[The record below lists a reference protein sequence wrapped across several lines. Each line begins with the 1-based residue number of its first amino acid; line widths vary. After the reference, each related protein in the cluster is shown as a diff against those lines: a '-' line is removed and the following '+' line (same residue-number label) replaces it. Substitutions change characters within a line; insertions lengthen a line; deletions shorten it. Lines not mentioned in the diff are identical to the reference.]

1 MNLLKY
7 ICTFAALCSIGCG
20 IRRSIKTFAS
30 RITSGYFD
38 PLRISIKLT
47 PSNIKCYDIAYE
59 KYGHTWYT
67 NYTIPVSYFHTAEL
81 NETVEILTRRGN
93 AILRQFGFD
102 HIGVT
107 VKLLSNDQLPW
118 FQHRIRRT
126 VSEKV
131 ISRDLARIVHSRLHD
146 ASFMSFAKR
155 YPKYSTDEDIKRVF
169 RDIYATSTY
178 GVGEMLSARLVL
190 PHMFLQHM

>member
-1 MNLLKY
+1 MKLLPH

-20 IRRSIKTFAS
+20 IRHSIKTFAS

-38 PLRISIKLT
+38 PIRIEIRLT
-47 PSNIKCYDIAYE
+47 PSNIRCYDIAYE
-59 KYGHTWYT
+59 KYGHMWYT

-93 AILRQFGFD
+93 AILRQFGFY
-102 HIGVT
+102 HNGVT
-107 VKLLSNDQLPW
+107 VRLLSKEQLPR
-118 FQHRIRRT
+118 FQQRFRRT

-131 ISRDLARIVHSRLHD
+131 ISRDLARLVHRRLHD
-146 ASFMSFAKR
+146 ASFMSFVKR
-155 YPKYSTDEDIKRVF
+155 YPKYGTDEEIKRVF

-178 GVGEMLSARLVL
+178 GVGEMIRELD
-190 PHMFLQHM
+190 LQHMFPQQL